1 MDPYDII
8 ITETFSLYTLIKHDS
23 ENVVEDVRLSEGSG
37 LIVPTLVNEF
47 VSSLCLTFTWDLIV
61 LPLSNLSVNKR

>member
-8 ITETFSLYTLIKHDS
+8 ITDTFSLYTLIKHDS

-47 VSSLCLTFTWDLIV
+47 VSSLCLTFT
-61 LPLSNLSVNKR
+61 